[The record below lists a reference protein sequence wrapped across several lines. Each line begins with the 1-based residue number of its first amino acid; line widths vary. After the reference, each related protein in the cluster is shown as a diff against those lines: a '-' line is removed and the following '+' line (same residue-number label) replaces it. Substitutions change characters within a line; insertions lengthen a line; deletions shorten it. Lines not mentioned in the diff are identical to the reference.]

1 MNHGECDWER
11 WDDEER
17 SKETVAARLFSSG
30 TTGLPKAVEMT
41 HYNFIAQHTMVL
53 EWKPRDY
60 EVSCLL
66 YCAAS
71 KYFPLIL
78 DRLSGS
84 FAHQCSTSAMSP
96 AHIQV
101 PFAAA

>member
-1 MNHGECDWER
+1 MTQGDSDWER
-11 WDDEER
+11 WNDERR

-60 EVSCLL
+60 DVGGREFRLHPKSAVLM
-66 YCAAS
+66 Y
-71 KYFPLIL
+71 
-78 DRLSGS
+78 DRL
-84 FAHQCSTSAMSP
+84 
-96 AHIQV
+96 
-101 PFAAA
+101 